1 LLLFSLVSNENR
13 VSQKQRLVVVI
24 GVSGCG
30 KSTIAQAIAKQL
42 NYEFVEADN
51 FHSQENKDH
60 MANGNAL
67 SDAMRKPWIGR
78 LQTHLKQSANA
89 GKSCVLSFSG
99 LRRLHRAKIRDLP
112 FNSVF
117 IHLKGEQQL
126 IADRINARS
135 DHFMPAS
142 LLDSQYAAL
151 ESPSNKESIISVDI
165 DQNVESVITH
175 SLEAVT
181 QHFQN

>member
-1 LLLFSLVSNENR
+1 LSLFSLVSNENR
-13 VSQKQRLVVVI
+13 VSQKQRLVVVM

-112 FNSVF
+112 FT
-117 IHLKGEQQL
+117 
-126 IADRINARS
+126 
-135 DHFMPAS
+135 
-142 LLDSQYAAL
+142 
-151 ESPSNKESIISVDI
+151 SNKESIISVDI